1 LAFLVHFHSFLNH
14 FPFHFVSI
22 FLKIETENERKIDA
36 KWKPNLTFAK
46 RELKNDHFLS
56 FWPCA
61 WREKCI
67 LAPFFLNSV
76 STVFMVIIFH
86 IIFHSI
92 FSPLLF
98 VPMPNRQKGAEN
110 EIRNSDVRA
119 RALSQAHHRP

>member
-1 LAFLVHFHSFLNH
+1 LIIRVVHSWHFQSIFHSFLNN

-36 KWKPNLTFAK
+36 KWNPNLAFEK
-46 RELKNDHFLS
+46 RELKNDHFSS

-67 LAPFFLNSV
+67 FAPFFLNFLSR
-76 STVFMVIIFH
+76 VFMVTIFH

-98 VPMPNRQKGAEN
+98 VPLPNR
-110 EIRNSDVRA
+110 
-119 RALSQAHHRP
+119 